1 MRCMFGMEGVNP
13 PAAKRPRPRG
23 DDDDGSL
30 APVDVGGA
38 GAGGERRTRYPIS
51 PYIPPINRT
60 GVGERLLEL
69 TEHQHRLC
77 LNLPEWMNVL
87 VESVH
92 FEEEARRDPFAVFM
106 NPRDAQY
113 ILGVC
118 GAPITVTSQ
127 ILSTF
132 PRDHPFFMRCFPDP
146 FMIELEI
153 HENFGFNQ
161 TEQLREFCHNPQ
173 YQIALLSRSSA
184 SERLASVGDEFGHA
198 GLLIK
203 DTDEHGRLKLVITD
217 PNGAYDGILTGD
229 ELMRYE
235 VFIQAE
241 VRKYVAE
248 ATVEHQVQHRD
259 QAAVEG
265 SCVAMA
271 FMRMCYLLYCSF
283 VENNERLVGFLQ
295 DPVPCVFAVF
305 VSRLFQRKGIITQ
318 ACHEMGTGE
327 ARRQLGDYSFVE
339 QHAEQQTLDEIIHFL
354 KQEGVRLRLHE
365 NLPTGV
371 TLTSR
376 IQNMIQHTYPG
387 RNVSLSRDQLIEI
400 GKHII
405 GTRPALPPAPTTV
418 FDDLMHGPLD
428 DEPFDFSGLF

>member
-1 MRCMFGMEGVNP
+1 MFGMEGGNP
-13 PAAKRPRPRG
+13 PAAKRPRRR
-23 DDDDGSL
+23 DEDDGS
-30 APVDVGGA
+30 D
-38 GAGGERRTRYPIS
+38 AGGERRTGYPIS
-51 PYIPPINRT
+51 PYIPPINST
-60 GVGERLLEL
+60 GVGERLLDL
-69 TEHQHRLC
+69 TEHQHREC

-92 FEEEARRDPFAVFM
+92 FEEGARHEPFAVFM

-118 GAPITVTSQ
+118 GAPITISSQ

-153 HENFGFNQ
+153 HENFGFAAQ
-161 TEQLREFCHNPQ
+161 TEQLREFCQNPQ

-203 DTDEHGRLKLVITD
+203 DMDEHGRLLKLVITD
-217 PNGAYDGILTGD
+217 PNGAYDGILTGA
-229 ELMRYE
+229 ELRRYE

-241 VRKYVAE
+241 VRKYVAD
-248 ATVEHQVQHRD
+248 ATVEHQIQHRD

-271 FMRMCYLLYCSF
+271 FMRMCYLLYRSF

-305 VSRLFQRKGIITQ
+305 VSRLFQRKGIITPE
-318 ACHEMGTGE
+318 CHEKGTVE

-339 QHAEQQTLDEIIHFL
+339 QQPEQTPDEIIRFL

-371 TLTSR
+371 TLSSR
-376 IQNMIQHTYPG
+376 IQNLIQHAYPG
-387 RNVSLSRDQLIEI
+387 RNVSLTREQLTEI
-400 GKHII
+400 GNHIKS
-405 GTRPALPPAPTTV
+405 TPPPPPPTMNN
-418 FDDLMHGPLD
+418 LENLLHGPLD
-428 DEPFDFSGLF
+428 SDDDELLDFWGIF